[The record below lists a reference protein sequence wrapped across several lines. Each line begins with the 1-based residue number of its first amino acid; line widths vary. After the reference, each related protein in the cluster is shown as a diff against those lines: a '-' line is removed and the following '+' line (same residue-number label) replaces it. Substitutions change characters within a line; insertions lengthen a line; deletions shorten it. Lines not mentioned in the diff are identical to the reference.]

1 VKRAIVIVGLVI
13 AAFGAVCVRVVLEGR
28 GAVAEGDAAIVAK
41 HTDDAIAAWEAAAR
55 WYLPFA
61 PHVDDAYA
69 RLTAL
74 ANAEPEHAL
83 SAWRAI
89 RRAATATRSLWQP
102 HADDLAAANA
112 AIAKLSAAHP
122 DGAHAAGGNVAERTA
137 FHAARLAGELR
148 PSKGA
153 AALAILG
160 ILSWLAGIGV
170 VAVRGIDKAG
180 GLVRRATLV
189 GVGLTAFGLV
199 AWAAGLYNA

>member
-1 VKRAIVIVGLVI
+1 VKRAILIVGLVV
-13 AAFGAVCVRVVLEGR
+13 AAFGAVCIRVVVEGR
-28 GAVAEGDAAIVAK
+28 GAVAEGDAAMAAK
-41 HTDDAIAAWEAAAR
+41 RTDDAIAAWESAAR

-61 PHVDDAYA
+61 PHVDDAYV

-83 SAWRAI
+83 AAWRAI

-102 HADDLAAANA
+102 HADELAAANA
-112 AIAKLSAAHP
+112 AIATLSAAHP
-122 DGAHAAGGNVAERTA
+122 DGALAAGHDVADRTA
-137 FHAARLAGELR
+137 FHAARLAGDLR

-170 VAVRGIDKAG
+170 VAIRGIDKAG
-180 GLVRRATLV
+180 SLVRRSALV
-189 GVGLTAFGLV
+189 GTALTAIGLV
-199 AWAAGLYNA
+199 AWAVGLYNA